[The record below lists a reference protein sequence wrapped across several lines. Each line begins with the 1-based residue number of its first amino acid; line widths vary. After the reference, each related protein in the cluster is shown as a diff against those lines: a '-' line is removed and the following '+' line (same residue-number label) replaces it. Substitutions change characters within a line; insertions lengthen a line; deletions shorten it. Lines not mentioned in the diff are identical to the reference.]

1 MMDRFTSMSVF
12 VRVVETGGFAA
23 AAEVTGIS
31 AAMVGN
37 HIRALEAHLGA
48 RLLNRTTRQQSLT
61 EVGRTY
67 YGQCVS
73 ILSQMELAESDARE
87 MTAVARGVLR
97 VTAPVSFG
105 AQCLTPALSRFLE
118 QAPNVEVE
126 LTLSDRLVEL
136 VNEGFDVAIRIG
148 HLPASNLIARQLIPY
163 RMVVCAAP
171 AYLERHG
178 TPHDPADLI
187 HHECLSF
194 GVHRRT
200 REWRFYEANGESRAV
215 QVGGRLTVNHG
226 PALRMAALTGA
237 GILMQP
243 ELLVADDLRNGS
255 LVRLFENERMPE
267 RPMHLV
273 YQRDINMPLKVRHFV
288 NFVLDTWR
296 PDSAAGDTAPRPMM
310 MDAPAA

>member
-1 MMDRFTSMSVF
+1 MDRFTSMSVF

-23 AAEVTGIS
+23 AAEAAGIS

-67 YGQCVS
+67 YGQCVN
-73 ILSQMELAESDARE
+73 ILSQLDMAETDARE

-105 AQCLTPALSRFLE
+105 AQCLTPSLSRFLE
-118 QAPNVEVE
+118 HTPNVEVE
-126 LTLSDRLVEL
+126 LMLSDRLVEL
-136 VNEGFDVAIRIG
+136 VSESFDVAIRIG
-148 HLPASNLIARQLIPY
+148 HLPASNLIARPLIPY

-171 AYLERHG
+171 GYLARRG
-178 TPHDPADLI
+178 TPRDPEDLI
-187 HHECLSF
+187 HHDCLSF
-194 GVHRRT
+194 GVHRRS
-200 REWRFYEANGESRAV
+200 REWRFYDTDGKGRAV
-215 QVGGRLTVNHG
+215 RIGGRLTINHG
-226 PALRMAALTGA
+226 PALRMAALAGA

-243 ELLVADDLRNGS
+243 ELLVAEDLRNGS

-273 YQRDINMPLKVRHFV
+273 YQRDIRMPLKVRHFV
-288 NFVLDTWR
+288 NFVLETWR
-296 PDSAAGDTAPRPMM
+296 PDAAAGGYALTARN
-310 MDAPAA
+310 DGAPAA